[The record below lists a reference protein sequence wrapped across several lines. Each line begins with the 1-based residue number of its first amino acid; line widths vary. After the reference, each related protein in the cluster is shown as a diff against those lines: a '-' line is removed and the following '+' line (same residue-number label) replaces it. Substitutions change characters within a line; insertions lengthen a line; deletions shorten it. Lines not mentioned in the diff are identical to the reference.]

1 MGCVLYVCVFIWR
14 GARFSWGTLRG
25 CDHMRMDFGTTHG
38 LTCCWLLQQR
48 RRESPTVVQQIR
60 VRFRK
65 LSFLDDL
72 PRGPDG
78 RVGPDGMTLSALVT
92 SRFFRHVATCRVFLP
107 PGVVRRVSP
116 TDVRNGWVVAQ
127 QQISK
132 TPDRVPGQLVCWVG
146 EVRTRTWH
154 DTHNTRILPGLVS
167 PTIHDSTLPN

>member
-1 MGCVLYVCVFIWR
+1 MARRALFMGYPQGLWSH
-14 GARFSWGTLRG
+14 A
-25 CDHMRMDFGTTHG
+25 HG
-38 LTCCWLLQQR
+38 FWYYSRSDLLL
-48 RRESPTVVQQIR
+48 VVTAAASGI
-60 VRFRK
+60 
-65 LSFLDDL
+65 
-72 PRGPDG
+72 PDG
-78 RVGPDGMTLSALVT
+78 RSADPGSVPEVVVPRWSPTWSGWTCWTRRDDLKRVGDVTLLPARGDLPGL
-92 SRFFRHVATCRVFLP
+92 LP